1 MKRTFSLLI
10 CILLLSSMIALPV
23 AAEEEDQII
32 ISQTVEDLG
41 DGRFYI
47 ETITVPSIQPYS
59 HTKVGSKTAVYV
71 VSGQSI
77 YSVTVNGTFSYDG
90 NSSSAT
96 DATGSLATYVEG
108 VTVEDK
114 DAYTSGASAYAMVI
128 VRYQGVRLT
137 KTVKLTCD
145 KDGNLS

>member
-1 MKRTFSLLI
+1 MKRIFSLLI
-10 CILLLSSMIALPV
+10 CILLLGSMIALPV
-23 AAEEEDQII
+23 AAEEEDQIV

-41 DGRFYI
+41 DGCYYI

-59 HTKVGSKTAVYV
+59 NTVKGTKRATYV
-71 VSGQSI
+71 VSEQSI
-77 YSVTVNGTFSYDG
+77 FTVAVHGTFSYDG

-96 DATGSLATYVEG
+96 DASGTITTYVDG
-108 VTVEDK
+108 VEIEDK
-114 DAYTSGASAYAMVI
+114 DAYTSGASAYASAT

-145 KDGNLS
+145 KNGNLS